1 MCGICGITW
10 NDQNLIRSM
19 GQVIKHRGPEQE
31 GFYIDD
37 SISICCERLKILDL
51 SENAKQPLHNE
62 DSSIW
67 VVLNGEIYNFREL
80 ANELE
85 FIDKNSNLETVSI
98 CDVRFKK
105 DGSMIDNRDNNSL
118 ILILDSI
125 QDPRNLGACLRS
137 ANAAGVD
144 CVVINKDGSAP
155 INALVHKTSA
165 GALNQLKIF
174 SVTNLSRTIKALK
187 EHNIWVVGLD
197 GATDQSIYQIDLTTP
212 TAIIMGAEGSGL
224 RSLTKKSCDQLAMIP
239 MQGNV
244 ESLNVSVA
252 TGIAL
257 FEASRQRHL

>member
-1 MCGICGITW
+1 MSKSIIIFGFHAIQAQLDS
-10 NDQNLIRSM
+10 N
-19 GQVIKHRGPEQE
+19 PE
-31 GFYIDD
+31 
-37 SISICCERLKILDL
+37 CLLKVFTL
-51 SENAKQPLHNE
+51 
-62 DSSIW
+62 
-67 VVLNGEIYNFREL
+67 
-80 ANELE
+80 
-85 FIDKNSNLETVSI
+85 
-98 CDVRFKK
+98 
-105 DGSMIDNRDNNSL
+105 DNRNDKRLNTLTTQLNRLDINTQQSNKQQLDKLTKNQTHQGIAAEILLPTLPNLDGLIEYIKKLNNNSL

-155 INALVHKTSA
+155 INSLVHKTSA
-165 GALNQLKIF
+165 GALNKLKIF

-187 EHNIWVVGLD
+187 ECGIWVIGLD
-197 GATDQSIYQIDLTTP
+197 GATDQSLYQIDLIAP